1 MSINFEKYIKQFS
14 KQKIDYNLLND
25 KQQIELLNIN
35 KNLLIKLNLL
45 LNNNKLDNKSN
56 HKLDT

>member
-25 KQQIELLNIN
+25 KQKLELLNIN

-45 LNNNKLDNKSN
+45 LKIINLDNKLIIN
-56 HKLDT
+56 